1 MTTVLTPRQRQALKG
16 QAHALEPVVTVGHA
30 GLTPGVLRELDAAL
44 ATHELIKVRVGGD
57 DRAARAA
64 LLDDICAQ
72 TGALAVGSVG
82 KILILW
88 RERPADD

>member
-1 MTTVLTPRQRQALKG
+1 
-16 QAHALEPVVTVGHA
+16 
-30 GLTPGVLRELDAAL
+30 
-44 ATHELIKVRVGGD
+44 LIKVRVGGD